1 MFKRK
6 CPIVILSRHR
16 PPPPS
21 PHADAR
27 RGTVLILGNFRPT
40 ITLAR
45 RLSGLGYRVA
55 MARGGGG
62 VSESSRFIDEVWENP
77 EPPDGP
83 ACFEAL
89 ARHLRARPDIGIVV
103 PLWEP
108 FVLGLAHHRHLLPQD
123 RLYATP
129 DDEIVRTCL
138 DKVGMLEVAAGAGVP
153 SAPAR
158 TVATLE
164 ELRAAA
170 RAIGFPLVV
179 RPLSSEAPIAGRK
192 ALIVRDAAAF
202 DAALACWP
210 EGHDRLIVQR
220 FVRGPRYNVDFAA
233 QRGRPIRMVATR
245 ILATNSH
252 DGTGIDVHGRTEPL
266 PADLRLYTER
276 MLAHLGYHG
285 VGLIQFMVDRA
296 RGEVSFLE
304 LNPRF
309 NGNTAV
315 PEAHGLDLVR
325 LAVDL
330 AAHPDRQEAE
340 LVSSGGLTHA
350 WSFGALRGIAVSLR
364 TGAMHPRELPGA
376 LWAALC
382 AAVTADY
389 HVMFRWS
396 DPWPGPMQALRSA
409 GAPGRALAR
418 WRSARLKGRR
428 PGAVPDADAGSRP
441 QQGAQPEIAG

>member
-1 MFKRK
+1 MLRD
-6 CPIVILSRHR
+6 SRHAA
-16 PPPPS
+16 PAAPDAS
-21 PHADAR
+21 PR

-40 ITLAR
+40 IVLAR
-45 RLSGLGYRVA
+45 RLSGMGYRVA

-62 VSESSRFIDEVWENP
+62 VSEYSRYVDEVWDNP
-77 EPPDGP
+77 EPADGP

-89 ARHLRARPDIGIVV
+89 ARHLRARPDIGIVI

-108 FVLGLAHHRHLLPQD
+108 FVLGLARHRHLLPRD

-129 DDEIVRTCL
+129 NDTTVLTCL
-138 DKVGMLEVAAGAGVP
+138 DKVGMLDVAARAGVP

-158 TVATLE
+158 VVTGLHA
-164 ELRAAA
+164 LREAA

-192 ALIVRDAAAF
+192 ALILPDAAAF
-202 DAALACWP
+202 DAALSRWP
-210 EGHDRLIVQR
+210 EGHECLIAQR

-233 QRGRPIRMVATR
+233 QAGRPIRMVATR
-245 ILATNSH
+245 IHRTNSH
-252 DGTGIDVHGRTEPL
+252 DGTGIDVHGTTEPL
-266 PADLRLYTER
+266 PDDLRLYTER

-285 VGLIQFMVDRA
+285 VGLIQFMVDRE
-296 RGEVSFLE
+296 RGEISFLE

-330 AAHPDRQEAE
+330 AAEPDRSERSF
-340 LVSSGGLTHA
+340 VSPGGLTHA
-350 WSFGALRGIAVSLR
+350 WTFGALRGVAVSLR
-364 TGAMHPRELPGA
+364 TGAMAWHEAPGA
-376 LWAALC
+376 ILAALRE
-382 AAVTADY
+382 AATADY

-396 DPWPGPMQALRSA
+396 DPRPALMQAFRSVGPIRRLA
-409 GAPGRALAR
+409 APRRRSDAEGAPPALSPA
-418 WRSARLKGRR
+418 
-428 PGAVPDADAGSRP
+428 AGPHASP
-441 QQGAQPEIAG
+441 